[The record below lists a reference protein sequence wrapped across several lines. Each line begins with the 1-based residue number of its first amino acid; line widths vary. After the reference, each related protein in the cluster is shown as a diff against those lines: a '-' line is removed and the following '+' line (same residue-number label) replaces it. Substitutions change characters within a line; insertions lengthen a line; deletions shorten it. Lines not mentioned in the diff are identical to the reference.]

1 MSRDSTDIAMD
12 KIKDLLRAFQ
22 QNNRQADYLILL
34 DKLSELSCNWYDI
47 LHEELKV

>member
-1 MSRDSTDIAMD
+1 MDSVETTMT

-34 DKLSELSCNWYDI
+34 DKLSELSCEWYDV
-47 LHEELKV
+47 LYEELKA

>member
-1 MSRDSTDIAMD
+1 MDSVETTMT

-34 DKLSELSCNWYDI
+34 DKLSDLSCEWYDV
-47 LHEELKV
+47 LYGELKA